1 VRDSP
6 EASAGPWTPAR
17 FPFVAL
23 TLWAIFAFLIPRF
36 VQALNL
42 VDVFAFPLGYY
53 MAAQGSLI
61 AFVII
66 AVLSARHQDRV
77 AARQAGDHLGKAH
90 GGQ

>member
-1 VRDSP
+1 MRDST
-6 EASAGPWTPAR
+6 EASAGPWARAR
-17 FPFVAL
+17 FPIVAL
-23 TLWAIFAFLIPRF
+23 LLWAIFAFLIPRF

-66 AVLSARHQDRV
+66 AVLSARRQDHI
-77 AARQAGDHLGKAH
+77 AAKQVRDHSGNAH
-90 GGQ
+90 GG